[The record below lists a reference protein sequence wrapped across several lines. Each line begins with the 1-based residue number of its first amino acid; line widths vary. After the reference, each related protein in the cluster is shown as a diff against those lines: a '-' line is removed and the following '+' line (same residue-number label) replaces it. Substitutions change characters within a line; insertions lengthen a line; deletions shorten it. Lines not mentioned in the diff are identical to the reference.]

1 MHRFNLDGKVA
12 IVTGGNGGIGSGIA
26 RGLLECGAAV
36 VITGRNSEK
45 NESMVA
51 ELSKLGPSVSAIT
64 MDVSDEDQCYSA
76 VQETVRR
83 YGRLDILV
91 NNAGIGGGQL
101 PHEIDL
107 LAWHKTMNT
116 NLTSVVIMSRA
127 AYPEMK
133 KAGAGKIVNVS
144 SMGADLAAAG
154 LGSYVASKAAMVAF
168 GRSCSAAW
176 AADNIQVNIVL
187 PGYIDTEMTQA
198 RLQKSPIHGRLI
210 ERTAAGRMGT
220 PEDFAGIAAFL
231 CSSASDFITGQA
243 ILVDGGFV
251 HAF

>member
-1 MHRFNLDGKVA
+1 MHRFNLHGKVA

-26 RGLLECGAAV
+26 RGLLECGASV

-51 ELSKLGPSVSAIT
+51 ELSKLGPPVSAIT
-64 MDVSDEDQCYSA
+64 MDVTDEDQCYSA
-76 VQETVRR
+76 VKETVRR
-83 YGRLDILV
+83 HGRLDILV
-91 NNAGIGGGQL
+91 NNAGIGGSQL
-101 PHEIDL
+101 PHETDL
-107 LAWHKTMNT
+107 SSWHKIMNT
-116 NLTSVVIMSRA
+116 NLTSVVIMSKA

-133 KAGAGKIVNVS
+133 KAGAGKIVNVG
-144 SMGADLAAAG
+144 SMGPKLAVANTGA
-154 LGSYVASKAAMVAF
+154 YVASKAAIVAF

-176 AADNIQVNIVL
+176 AADHIQVNTVL

-220 PEDFAGIAAFL
+220 PDDLAGIAAFL
-231 CSSASDFITGQA
+231 CSSASDFITGQD
-243 ILVDGGFV
+243 ILVDGGFLRGV
-251 HAF
+251 